1 MSFRRHGLSISLF
14 WFAFFGAL
22 GVFFP
27 YYSLYLKENAGLT
40 GAQLGMVLS
49 VMPLV
54 GIVAQPFWGQVA
66 DRTGARGRL
75 VAFLTLAS
83 AFGFVLLGLARGF
96 ASILL
101 AAVFLA
107 SFSTPVIP
115 LSVSVALAAF
125 RFSGP
130 HAYGFARVW
139 GTVGFLASVL
149 AFPAALD
156 AVQRW
161 QGLAPAP
168 GGPSEPGLGVM
179 FQGAAGIVLLAG
191 AVALALPREGVV
203 SLRAAPGEWR
213 ALLRNRPMR
222 RLLLVAFSAYLF
234 VTGPMGLLPVYVR
247 SQGGALETVQHMWV
261 LMLVVEIP
269 LILCTGMGLKRVGSR
284 GLLAAGVL
292 AGGVRWTV
300 CGLTANPY
308 WLYPV
313 QTLHGVMV
321 TGLMMGGPLYVDS
334 VAPGRL
340 RSTAQSLA
348 AMVGLG
354 LGGIASNTAAGWILD
369 RAGARAPY
377 LIGGAGALAVGL
389 ALPWLLPRAEQEDP
403 DAAGP
408 PQGRGHP
415 PRESGPAEQEDAD
428 AVSPA

>member
-1 MSFRRHGLSISLF
+1 MTFQRDGVSISLF
-14 WFAFFGAL
+14 WFTFFGAL
-22 GVFFP
+22 GIFFP

-40 GAQLGMVLS
+40 GTQLGLVLS

-75 VAFLTLAS
+75 VAFLSMVS
-83 AFGFVLLGLARGF
+83 AAGFVLLGLAQGF
-96 ASILL
+96 VPILL

-107 SFSTPVIP
+107 CFSTPVIP

-125 RFSGP
+125 RYSGP
-130 HAYGFARVW
+130 HAYGFARSW

-149 AFPAALD
+149 IFPVALD
-156 AVQRW
+156 RVQQW
-161 QGLAPAP
+161 QGPGPVP

-179 FQGAAGIVLLAG
+179 FLGAAVIVLLASAIG
-191 AVALALPREGVV
+191 LALPREGIA
-203 SLRAAPGEWR
+203 SLRAARGEWR
-213 ALLRNRPMR
+213 VLLRRGPMR
-222 RLLLVAFSAYLF
+222 RMLLFAFSAYLF

-247 SQGGALETVQHMWV
+247 AHGGTLETVQNMWI

-269 LILCTGMGLKRVGSR
+269 LILCTGMGLKRIGAR

-308 WLYPV
+308 WIYPV
-313 QTLHGVMV
+313 QMLHGVMV
-321 TGLMMGGPLYVDS
+321 TGLMMGGPLYVDR

-340 RSTAQSLA
+340 RSTAQGLV

-354 LGGIASNTAAGWILD
+354 IGGIASNTAAGWLLD
-369 RAGARAPY
+369 NVNANAPY
-377 LIGGAGALAVGL
+377 LIGGAGALVVGL
-389 ALPWLLPRAEQEDP
+389 AICRILPPVAHEDEQPQE
-403 DAAGP
+403 AAGA
-408 PQGRGHP
+408 G
-415 PRESGPAEQEDAD
+415 
-428 AVSPA
+428 

>member
-1 MSFRRHGLSISLF
+1 MSFRRHGLPISLF
-14 WFAFFGAL
+14 WFTFFGAL
-22 GVFFP
+22 GIFFP

-40 GAQLGMVLS
+40 GTQLGLVLS

-75 VAFLTLAS
+75 VAFLSMAS
-83 AFGFVLLGLARGF
+83 AAGFVLLGLAQGF
-96 ASILL
+96 ALILL

-107 SFSTPVIP
+107 CFSTPVIP

-125 RFSGP
+125 RHSGP
-130 HAYGFARVW
+130 HAYGFARSW

-149 AFPAALD
+149 IFPVALD
-156 AVQRW
+156 RVQQW
-161 QGLAPAP
+161 QGLGPAP

-179 FQGAAGIVLLAG
+179 FLGTAVVVLLASAIG
-191 AVALALPREGVV
+191 LALPREGIA
-203 SLRAAPGEWR
+203 SLRAARGEWR
-213 ALLRNRPMR
+213 VLLRRGPMR
-222 RLLLVAFSAYLF
+222 RMLLFAFSAYLF

-247 SQGGALETVQHMWV
+247 AQGGTLETVQNMWI

-269 LILCTGMGLKRVGSR
+269 LILCTGMGLKRIGAR

-308 WLYPV
+308 WIYPV
-313 QTLHGVMV
+313 QMLHGVMV
-321 TGLMMGGPLYVDS
+321 TGLMMGGPLYVDR

-340 RSTAQSLA
+340 RSTAQGLV

-369 RAGARAPY
+369 HAGANAPY
-377 LIGGAGALAVGL
+377 LIGGAGALVVGL
-389 ALPWLLPRAEQEDP
+389 AIGWILPPVAHEDEQPRE
-403 DAAGP
+403 AAGA
-408 PQGRGHP
+408 G
-415 PRESGPAEQEDAD
+415 
-428 AVSPA
+428 V

>member
-1 MSFRRHGLSISLF
+1 MSFGRPGFTISLF
-14 WFAFFGAL
+14 WFLFFGAL

-40 GAQLGMVLS
+40 GIQLGMVLS

-75 VAFLTLAS
+75 VTFLSVVS
-83 AFGFVLLGLARGF
+83 AGGFVLLGLAPGF
-96 ASILL
+96 VMILL

-107 SFSTPVIP
+107 CFSTPVIP

-125 RFSGP
+125 RNSGP
-130 HAYGFARVW
+130 HAYGFARSW

-156 AVQRW
+156 RVQQW
-161 QGLAPAP
+161 QGLTPAP

-179 FQGAAGIVLLAG
+179 FLGTAVIVLLASAIG
-191 AVALALPREGVV
+191 LALPREGLA
-203 SLRAAPGEWR
+203 SLRAARGEWR
-213 ALLRNRPMR
+213 VLLRRGPMR
-222 RLLLVAFSAYLF
+222 RMLLLSFSAYLF

-247 SQGGALETVQHMWV
+247 AQGGTLETVQNMWI

-269 LILCTGMGLKRVGSR
+269 LILCTGMGLKRIGAR

-300 CGLTANPY
+300 CGLTANPA
-308 WLYPV
+308 WVYPV
-313 QTLHGVMV
+313 QMLHGVMV
-321 TGLMMGGPLYVDS
+321 TGLMMGGPLYVDRA
-334 VAPGRL
+334 APGRL
-340 RSTAQSLA
+340 RSTAQGLV

-354 LGGIASNTAAGWILD
+354 LGGIASNTAAGWLLD
-369 RAGARAPY
+369 NVGANAPY
-377 LIGGAGALAVGL
+377 LIGGAGALVVGL
-389 ALPWLLPRAEQEDP
+389 AIPWVLPPVAHEEE
-403 DAAGP
+403 AG
-408 PQGRGHP
+408 
-415 PRESGPAEQEDAD
+415 A
-428 AVSPA
+428 

>member
-1 MSFRRHGLSISLF
+1 MSLRRPSFSISVF

-22 GVFFP
+22 GIFFP

-40 GAQLGMVLS
+40 GTQLGMVLS

-75 VAFLTLAS
+75 VAFLSMVS
-83 AFGFVLLGLARGF
+83 AAGFVLLGLAHGF
-96 ASILL
+96 VLILL

-107 SFSTPVIP
+107 CFSTPVIP

-125 RFSGP
+125 RYSGP
-130 HAYGFARVW
+130 HAYGFARSW

-149 AFPAALD
+149 IFPMALD
-156 AVQRW
+156 RVQQW
-161 QGLAPAP
+161 QGLSPGA

-179 FQGAAGIVLLAG
+179 FLGTAVIVLLASAIG
-191 AVALALPREGVV
+191 LALPREGIA
-203 SLRAAPGEWR
+203 SLRAARGEWR
-213 ALLRNRPMR
+213 VLLRRGPMR
-222 RLLLVAFSAYLF
+222 RMLVFAFSAYLF

-247 SQGGALETVQHMWV
+247 AQGGTLETVQNMWI
-261 LMLVVEIP
+261 LMLIVEIP
-269 LILCTGMGLKRVGSR
+269 LILCTGMGLKRIGAR

-308 WLYPV
+308 WIYPV
-313 QTLHGVMV
+313 QMLHGVMV
-321 TGLMMGGPLYVDS
+321 TGLMMGGPLYVDR

-340 RSTAQSLA
+340 RSTAQGLA

-354 LGGIASNTAAGWILD
+354 IGGIASNTAAGWLLD
-369 RAGARAPY
+369 NVNANAPY
-377 LIGGAGALAVGL
+377 LIGGVGALVVGL
-389 ALPWLLPRAEQEDP
+389 AIPWILPSVTHGDEV
-403 DAAGP
+403 
-408 PQGRGHP
+408 
-415 PRESGPAEQEDAD
+415 PREPTGE
-428 AVSPA
+428 

>member
-14 WFAFFGAL
+14 WFTFFGAL

-27 YYSLYLKENAGLT
+27 YYSLYLKENAGLS

-83 AFGFVLLGLARGF
+83 ASGFVLLGLARGF
-96 ASILL
+96 AFILL

-130 HAYGFARVW
+130 HAYGFARAW
-139 GTVGFLASVL
+139 GTVGFLAAVL

-156 AVQRW
+156 AAQRW

-191 AVALALPREGVV
+191 VLALALPREGIV
-203 SLRAAPGEWR
+203 SLRAARGEWR

-222 RLLLVAFSAYLF
+222 RLLLVSFSAYLF

-247 SQGGALETVQHMWV
+247 SQGGTLETVQHMWI

-340 RSTAQSLA
+340 RSTAQSLV

-354 LGGIASNTAAGWILD
+354 LGGIASNTASGWILD
-369 RAGARAPY
+369 RVGARAPY
-377 LIGGAGALAVGL
+377 LMGGAGALAVGL
-389 ALPWLLPRAEQEDP
+389 ALPWLLPRAE
-403 DAAGP
+403 
-408 PQGRGHP
+408 R
-415 PRESGPAEQEDAD
+415 EDAD
-428 AVSPA
+428 AVSRA

>member
-1 MSFRRHGLSISLF
+1 MSFGRHGFSISVF

-22 GVFFP
+22 GIFFP

-40 GAQLGMVLS
+40 GTQLGLVLS

-75 VAFLTLAS
+75 VAFLAMIS
-83 AFGFVLLGLARGF
+83 AAGFVLLGLAQGF
-96 ASILL
+96 MLILL

-107 SFSTPVIP
+107 CFSTPVIP

-130 HAYGFARVW
+130 HAYGFARAW

-149 AFPAALD
+149 VFPLALD
-156 AVQRW
+156 RVQQWRS
-161 QGLAPAP
+161 LVPIP

-179 FQGAAGIVLLAG
+179 FLGTAVVVLLASALG
-191 AVALALPREGVV
+191 LALPREGLA
-203 SLRAAPGEWR
+203 SLRAARGEWR
-213 ALLRNRPMR
+213 TLLRRGPMR
-222 RLLLVAFSAYLF
+222 RMLFFAFSAYLF
-234 VTGPMGLLPVYVR
+234 VTGPMGLLPIYVR
-247 SQGGALETVQHMWV
+247 AQGGTLETVQNMWI

-269 LILCTGMGLKRVGSR
+269 LILCTGMGLKRIGAR

-308 WLYPV
+308 WIYPV
-313 QTLHGVMV
+313 QMLHGVMV
-321 TGLMMGGPLYVDS
+321 TGLMMGGPLYVDR

-340 RSTAQSLA
+340 RSTAQGLV

-369 RAGARAPY
+369 HVDANAPY
-377 LIGGAGALAVGL
+377 LIGGIGALVVGL
-389 ALPWLLPRAEQEDP
+389 AIRWILPPVSHEDEAP
-403 DAAGP
+403 EAT
-408 PQGRGHP
+408 
-415 PRESGPAEQEDAD
+415 SGG
-428 AVSPA
+428 SS

>member
-14 WFAFFGAL
+14 WLTFFGAL

-83 AFGFVLLGLARGF
+83 ASGFVLLGLARGF
-96 ASILL
+96 TFILL

-130 HAYGFARVW
+130 HAYGFARAW

-149 AFPAALD
+149 AFPWALD
-156 AVQRW
+156 AAQRW

-179 FQGAAGIVLLAG
+179 FQGAAGIVLVAG
-191 AVALALPREGVV
+191 VLALALPREGIAA
-203 SLRAAPGEWR
+203 LRAARGEWR

-222 RLLLVAFSAYLF
+222 RLLLVSFSAYLF

-247 SQGGALETVQHMWV
+247 SQGGALETVQHMWI

-308 WLYPV
+308 WIYPV

-340 RSTAQSLA
+340 RSTAQSLV

-354 LGGIASNTAAGWILD
+354 LGGIASNTASVWILD

-389 ALPWLLPRAEQEDP
+389 ALPWLLPRAE
-403 DAAGP
+403 
-408 PQGRGHP
+408 R
-415 PRESGPAEQEDAD
+415 EDAD
-428 AVSPA
+428 PVSPA